1 MSPKIVPMRM
11 EHAKAVSLL
20 RCAAFFEG
28 SSRTPDQDAGELCA
42 LVEND
47 DFETALVAIVEG
59 QPVGAVLLV
68 RHELDAAHDLT
79 PWLAGLVVAEDH
91 RHLGIGSALVRAL
104 EERAVSLGV
113 ETLHLYTWEARDFYV
128 RLGWTEV
135 ESFVQDGEAAVL
147 MSRKLRS

>member
-1 MSPKIVPMRM
+1 MSPTIVPMRM
-11 EHAKAVSLL
+11 EHAKTVSLL

-28 SSRTPDQDAGELCA
+28 SSRTPDKDADELCA

-59 QPVGAVLLV
+59 QPVGSVLLV

-91 RHLGIGSALVRAL
+91 RHLGIGSALVRTL

-113 ETLHLYTWEARDFYV
+113 ETLHLYTWDARDFYV
-128 RLGWTEV
+128 RLGWKEV
-135 ESFVQDGEAAVL
+135 EPFVQDGEPALL